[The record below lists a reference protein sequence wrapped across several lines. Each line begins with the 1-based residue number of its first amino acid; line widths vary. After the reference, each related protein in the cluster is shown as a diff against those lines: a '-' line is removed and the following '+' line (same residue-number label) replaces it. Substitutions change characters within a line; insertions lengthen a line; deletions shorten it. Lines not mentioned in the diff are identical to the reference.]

1 MADIR
6 LLFNK
11 SCAKKRR
18 KINGDEEASKLLP
31 PSTDNDEQHEAPV
44 VIERE
49 SDETLQSETV
59 VVGLDVAAQVG
70 LPPSESESEYE
81 SETDGYGYDTLNRKK
96 KITIVKAT
104 TWSRLMNAPVRN
116 QLEKKM
122 EMAITNSMRHRH
134 SQSQLQVRMA
144 MKIVAVFFSGS
155 TGPPHR

>member
-18 KINGDEEASKLLP
+18 KINSDEEASKLLP
-31 PSTDNDEQHEAPV
+31 PSTDTDEQHEAPV

-81 SETDGYGYDTLNRKK
+81 SETDGYGYDTEPEEKDHHCEGDDLVPADECSGSESAREEDGDGNNKF
-96 KITIVKAT
+96 
-104 TWSRLMNAPVRN
+104 NASSSLSVSAPGKDGN
-116 QLEKKM
+116 E
-122 EMAITNSMRHRH
+122 NS
-134 SQSQLQVRMA
+134 SC
-144 MKIVAVFFSGS
+144 FFSGS